1 MPNEAYLSTWTT
13 YQAAWSDISDAQS
26 AHLLEASVSDDCI
39 YTDPSTDERRGHAE
53 LVETIRNT
61 QAAYPGASFRNDQLT
76 DYDGQALSEWT
87 MYDAGGAEIVTGVSY
102 ARFGADGRLTNMSGF
117 FVPPGGLTTERPSP
131 PTRPSVSWDT
141 YQASWARMSPA
152 QRRTLLTTSV
162 DEAGV
167 YSDPAGVRRGCE
179 EVIAYVD
186 AFQEK
191 FSGDW
196 FRQTMF
202 MEHHGQALS
211 RWERVP
217 ADGSAPT
224 PGASYARF
232 NSEHR
237 LIQMSGFPGS
247 APRQS

>member
-1 MPNEAYLSTWTT
+1 M
-13 YQAAWSDISDAQS
+13 
-26 AHLLEASVSDDCI
+26 LEESVSDGCI
-39 YTDPSTDERRGHAE
+39 YTNPSTDERHGYAE
-53 LVETIRNT
+53 LVETIRET
-61 QAAYPGASFRNDQLT
+61 QSTYPGAFFRNVQLT

-87 MYDAGGAEIVTGVSY
+87 MFDAGGAEIVKGVSY

-117 FVPPGGLTTERPSP
+117 WVAPGNLATGCPSP
-131 PTRPSVSWDT
+131 PTRPSVSWDI

-152 QRRTLLTTSV
+152 QRRTLLTTSL
-162 DEAGV
+162 DEASV
-167 YSDPAGVRRGCE
+167 YSDPAGVRRGRE
-179 EVIAYVD
+179 AVIAYVD
-186 AFQEK
+186 AFQERC
-191 FSGDW
+191 SGDW

-224 PGASYARF
+224 LGASYARF
-232 NSEHR
+232 NVDNL

>member
-13 YQAAWSDISDAQS
+13 YQSAWSDIGGAQR
-26 AHLLEASVSDDCI
+26 AALLEASVSDGCI
-39 YTDPSTDERRGHAE
+39 YTDPSTDGRHGYAE
-53 LVETIRNT
+53 LVETIQET
-61 QAAYPGASFRNDQLT
+61 QSTYPGASFRNDQLT

-87 MYDAGGAEIVTGVSY
+87 MFDAGGAEIVKGVSY

-117 FVPPGGLTTERPSP
+117 WVPPGNLASERPSP
-131 PTRPSVSWDT
+131 PTRPSVSWDI

-152 QRRTLLTTSV
+152 QRRTLLTTNV

-167 YSDPAGVRRGCE
+167 YSDLAGVRRGRE
-179 EVIAYVD
+179 EVIAYVS

-191 FSGDW
+191 SPGDW
-196 FRQTMF
+196 FRQTLF
-202 MEHHGQALS
+202 MEHHGQAVS

-232 NSEHR
+232 NSDDL

-247 APRQS
+247 APH